1 VLSWIDHTNKE
12 KSEADVSSGVPAAS
26 IERLGDARSLLV
38 EEAIARVAHA
48 VAEGLENFQSVQSD
62 PMKPLRKPAAET
74 P

>member
-1 VLSWIDHTNKE
+1 MLSWIDHTNKE
-12 KSEADVSSGVPAAS
+12 KTEADVSTSLKAS